1 MSVFWGEHGLSKDLI
16 LARLSE
22 LTKLI
27 KEGTSLI
34 SLNIPNTIESESPIM
49 EIGIERSIKA
59 LSEALNALKA
69 LEKWIQARREVCYYA
84 KSVLEI
90 FYKTVESK
98 EDLRS
103 KLRLFVLPR
112 FEYTLSAL
120 EEDKKIS
127 SRMGDSLSLIKR
139 VTEGHDSAVQRIEA
153 ILELIGY
160 DSRKHK
166 SEVDKFL
173 KAIIEEEFEDADAF
187 LERMRANLEKLKRRL
202 DRISRAR
209 RAIV

>member
-1 MSVFWGEHGLSKDLI
+1 MSKDLI

-22 LTKLI
+22 FTKLI

-34 SLNIPNTIESESPIM
+34 SLSIPDTIGLESPIM
-49 EIGIERSIKA
+49 ELGIERSIKS

-69 LEKWIQARREVCYYA
+69 LEKWIEARREVYYYA

-90 FYKTVESK
+90 FFKTVESK

-112 FEYTLSAL
+112 FEYTLSAI
-120 EEDKKIS
+120 EEDKRIS
-127 SRMGDSLSLIKR
+127 SRMGESLSVIKR
-139 VTEGHDSAVQRIEA
+139 VTEGHDSSLQRIEA
-153 ILELIGY
+153 ILEFIGY

-166 SEVDKFL
+166 SEIDRFL
-173 KAIIEEEFEDADAF
+173 KAIINEEFEDADTF
-187 LERMRANLEKLKRRL
+187 LEKMRANLERLKRKL
-202 DRISRAR
+202 DRLSRTR
-209 RAIV
+209 RAII